1 MNKVTKRDGR
11 IVNFDKTKI
20 INAIEKAM
28 KRTKKGI
35 DNSIAEKI
43 ANSIEKINKDLSVE
57 EIQDLVEKKLM
68 TTSRKDVAK
77 EYITYRN
84 ERTRI
89 REQDKALYKEA
100 DKILNCENITND
112 NANIDQ
118 YSFSGKEERIAEM
131 VHKSYAVNKL
141 FTDRVRKAY
150 NDHWIYIHDLNKYA
164 VGEHNCLFVDVAK
177 LLKNGFSTR
186 NGDVRGAH
194 SVSTAFQLVAVIFQ
208 CQSQVQFGG
217 VASAHID
224 TDIAPYVKI
233 SFKKHFK
240 DALKYIGKF
249 DNSNINKIINEN
261 KIEIDNNDL
270 KIRYPNSYQYA
281 YDMLN
286 KEGKQGAQAL
296 YHNLNTLESRA
307 GSQVPF
313 TSINFGCD
321 TTPEGR
327 LVSKWILEAS
337 IDGIGKFHRTSIFP
351 ISIFQYKKGINDKPG
366 TPNYDLKLL
375 AIKSMSKRIYPNWV
389 NCDFTQHHED
399 PNDPDT
405 RKATMGCLDGN
416 EVVTYKYDNKLYVES
431 IKRMWDRISDYYPIQ
446 IQGNSKYVNSNNT
459 QIYDSKNGFVNV
471 KRIICNDNNNWMR
484 IKFSN
489 GRSIVVTDN
498 HPFLIQNKGITLAKD
513 LNIGDT
519 IDIITN
525 QYSEE
530 KINYNSQKAWLLGF
544 ILCDGCYS
552 NNKIIS
558 SIALDS
564 ENDIEAYYIK
574 AMKNQFNVNVTTIAR
589 HRGKKGNYKDLVG
602 HSDNNTNLVQY
613 LTEKYGGLN
622 KDHRHIPNEVFS
634 WNKDSKISFLAGMID
649 ADGYLNSTTH
659 GGSIVQIGSTNKEL
673 AIQQMLLAQSLN
685 MPAKLYL
692 NQYNKNKPDSIRY
705 RIEFYPTK
713 ELVSLLASKKKRN
726 HYIPETNDTKH
737 YTSIVTEITYLKDK
751 TDQSYD
757 VTTASNFF
765 DVSGIYSHN
774 CRTQLGYDR
783 FGMGYKQVGR
793 GNICPTTMILPKL
806 GIEYGICLGK
816 RKEPDLDGFW
826 KAFDKLLDVT
836 RESLLNRFTYIAKQ
850 SPKSAPFMY
859 NNGTMADTGK
869 CKDNVYNAV
878 KHGTLA
884 IGFIGLSEMCQALF
898 GKNFVHDKK
907 VYNFALSVIKHIYDF
922 AKESSEKYNLNFS
935 TYATPAEGSCETIAT
950 NLRKE
955 YGSIP
960 FVTDKKYT
968 TNSSHVPVWEKVNMD
983 EKLNLEAPFT
993 FYETGG
999 CITYLE
1005 IDSGL
1010 ENNPKGVEK
1019 LIDYAMSLNIPYL
1032 AINFPIDTCNE
1043 CGFQGTIP
1051 NKCPRC
1057 GSNNIKRL
1065 RRVTGYL
1072 STDVSHFNKGKQQEV
1087 EDRVKH
1093 NKTVDFGGDNI

>member
-1 MNKVTKRDGR
+1 MKVTKRDGR

-20 INAIEKAM
+20 VEAIKKAM
-28 KRTKKGI
+28 ERTTGGV
-35 DNSIAEKI
+35 NLTIANKI
-43 ANSIEKINKDLSVE
+43 ADSIEKTNKDLSVE
-57 EIQDLVEKKLM
+57 EIQDLVENKLM

-89 REQDKALYKEA
+89 REQDKAIYKDA

-131 VHKSYAVNKL
+131 IHKSYAIDKL

-150 NDHWIYIHDLNKYA
+150 NEHWIYIHDLNKYA
-164 VGEHNCLFVDVAK
+164 IGEANCLFADVAK

-186 NGDVRGAH
+186 NGDVRGAN

-249 DNSNINKIINEN
+249 DNPDINEIINEN

-270 KIRYPNSYQYA
+270 KIHYPNSYQYA

-405 RKATMGCLDGN
+405 RKATMGC
-416 EVVTYKYDNKLYVES
+416 
-431 IKRMWDRISDYYPIQ
+431 
-446 IQGNSKYVNSNNT
+446 
-459 QIYDSKNGFVNV
+459 
-471 KRIICNDNNNWMR
+471 
-484 IKFSN
+484 
-489 GRSIVVTDN
+489 
-498 HPFLIQNKGITLAKD
+498 
-513 LNIGDT
+513 
-519 IDIITN
+519 
-525 QYSEE
+525 
-530 KINYNSQKAWLLGF
+530 
-544 ILCDGCYS
+544 
-552 NNKIIS
+552 
-558 SIALDS
+558 
-564 ENDIEAYYIK
+564 
-574 AMKNQFNVNVTTIAR
+574 
-589 HRGKKGNYKDLVG
+589 
-602 HSDNNTNLVQY
+602 
-613 LTEKYGGLN
+613 
-622 KDHRHIPNEVFS
+622 
-634 WNKDSKISFLAGMID
+634 
-649 ADGYLNSTTH
+649 
-659 GGSIVQIGSTNKEL
+659 
-673 AIQQMLLAQSLN
+673 
-685 MPAKLYL
+685 
-692 NQYNKNKPDSIRY
+692 
-705 RIEFYPTK
+705 
-713 ELVSLLASKKKRN
+713 
-726 HYIPETNDTKH
+726 
-737 YTSIVTEITYLKDK
+737 
-751 TDQSYD
+751 
-757 VTTASNFF
+757 
-765 DVSGIYSHN
+765 
-774 CRTQLGYDR
+774 RTQLGYDR

-836 RESLLNRFTYIAKQ
+836 RESLLNRFTYIVKQ

-968 TNSSHVPVWEKVNMD
+968 TNSSHVPVWEKVSMN

-1032 AINFPIDTCNE
+1032 AINFPIDTCNN
-1043 CGFQGTIP
+1043 CGFQGNIP
-1051 NKCPRC
+1051 EKCPRC
-1057 GSNNIKRL
+1057 NSENIERL

-1087 EDRVKH
+1087 DDRVKH
-1093 NKTVDFGGDNI
+1093 NKTVDFGGENT